1 MIRWPLID
9 TQELLQFGETG
20 SFREK
25 VKALLNQQR
34 QTWPLLRKNLE
45 ALSKIEEK
53 DFRIGNVSIRV
64 QHNPERIR
72 STAAKT
78 DGRSIEARPC
88 FLCPQNLMEHQK
100 GILFHDRYLVLA
112 NPFPIFPE
120 HLTIPQLS
128 HQPQQIN
135 GHFQDML
142 RLSRELTGF
151 TVFYNGPQ
159 CGASAPDHF
168 HFQAGTAR
176 QMPVENEY
184 AQLPSQIRSLL
195 ISTSEIQIN
204 AVDDGLRRYWSLESG
219 NIEKLEFYFEQIY
232 RLLEAREQTEAEPM
246 LNILTTFDK
255 KWNVFIFPR
264 DRQRPDCFFSQGDD
278 QILMSPASVEMGGIA
293 ILPRPEDFEKIDTKQ
308 LQEIYQQV
316 TMEQSDFRRISQSI
330 L

>member
-112 NPFPIFPE
+112 NPFPF
-120 HLTIPQLS
+120 
-128 HQPQQIN
+128 
-135 GHFQDML
+135 F
-142 RLSRELTGF
+142 
-151 TVFYNGPQ
+151 
-159 CGASAPDHF
+159 
-168 HFQAGTAR
+168 
-176 QMPVENEY
+176 
-184 AQLPSQIRSLL
+184 RS
-195 ISTSEIQIN
+195 T
-204 AVDDGLRRYWSLESG
+204 
-219 NIEKLEFYFEQIY
+219 
-232 RLLEAREQTEAEPM
+232 
-246 LNILTTFDK
+246 
-255 KWNVFIFPR
+255 
-264 DRQRPDCFFSQGDD
+264 
-278 QILMSPASVEMGGIA
+278 
-293 ILPRPEDFEKIDTKQ
+293 
-308 LQEIYQQV
+308 
-316 TMEQSDFRRISQSI
+316 
-330 L
+330 